1 MGGKTYLTK
10 RKDNQMADFKL
21 TLEEVVYDYL
31 REKLI
36 ELGEDDF
43 VDDAETRYQEYLE
56 DFGDE

>member
-1 MGGKTYLTK
+1 
-10 RKDNQMADFKL
+10 MADFKL

-56 DFGDE
+56 DYGDE